1 MQLLGELI
9 AVQYEPVKTTVKL
22 PDWKRTLTGVVIAC
36 GAGLPSYDGRGN
48 APVVCRVGDRVSF
61 GAAAGME
68 SVYDG
73 QPIRILRDSEVDFAV
88 GEQTEATPAPPVE
101 RMKLP
106 KNLARIS
113 LRVRPLR
120 DRVLVKR
127 FKYEHEVL
135 WTTGIELHKGVV
147 VAAGP
152 GRRQRRKVRFDKD
165 IGHMS
170 TAGAQYFEDGDET
183 GRVRPMRVR
192 VGDVVEFSPRNQLEW
207 EFEGEELV
215 WIWEQA
221 CYGTTTPDKSKG
233 LLWQQSAGHDRKGN
247 WLGGND

>member
-1 MQLLGELI
+1 M
-9 AVQYEPVKTTVKL
+9 
-22 PDWKRTLTGVVIAC
+22 
-36 GAGLPSYDGRGN
+36 
-48 APVVCRVGDRVSF
+48 GDRVSF
-61 GAAAGME
+61 GAAVGME

-88 GEQTEATPAPPVE
+88 GEPREAAPTPPVE
-101 RMKLP
+101 RYRLP
-106 KNLARIS
+106 KNLVAIS
-113 LRVRPLR
+113 RRVRPLR

-127 FKYEHEVL
+127 FKYEHDIL

-147 VAAGP
+147 VAVGP

-170 TAGAQYFEDGDET
+170 TARSTYFEDGEET
-183 GRVRPMRVR
+183 GRVRAMRVA
-192 VGDVVEFSPRNQLEW
+192 VGDVVEFSPRNQIEW

-221 CYGTTTPDKSKG
+221 CYGTTTPEKSKG
-233 LLWQQSAGHDRKGN
+233 LLWQKSAGYDRHGN
-247 WLGGND
+247 WLGGNG